1 MVARTGESVTGAGSV
16 VAIVLAAGRSSRSGA
31 QHKLLARDADGQT
44 MLARTLAGLCSSQ
57 VSALCVVLPPLARET
72 SAALQAIVQKSC
84 SGKPTEIRISNA
96 ADEGLSASLKV
107 GIAWAMKQQASG
119 CLVSLGDMPL
129 VGSVVIDALVS
140 RFRQGDADVV
150 LPEWQGQVGNPVLWK
165 AGCFEALQML
175 TGDRGGKALLSQ
187 PSLVKATVAADP
199 SVLMDFDT
207 PDALLE
213 FAHMRTTGNI

>member
-1 MVARTGESVTGAGSV
+1 MVASKGESVTDAGLV
-16 VAIVLAAGRSSRSGA
+16 VAVVLAAGRSSRSGA

-44 MLARTLAGLCSSQ
+44 MLARTLAGLCASQ
-57 VSALCVVLPPLARET
+57 VSALCVVLPSLARET
-72 SAALQAIVQKSC
+72 SAALQMIVQKSC
-84 SGKPTEIRISNA
+84 AVKRTDIRISTA

-107 GIAWAMKQQASG
+107 GIAWAMEQQAAG
-119 CLVSLGDMPL
+119 CLICLGDMPL

-140 RFRQGDADVV
+140 RFQQGDADVV

-165 AGCFEALQML
+165 AGCFASLLTL

-187 PSLVKATVAADP
+187 PSLIKARVAADP

-213 FAHMRTTGNI
+213 FATMRVAGSI